1 MRLGTIAVG
10 LSMVVGLTAACGDD
24 SKPSG
29 SEDTRAADGGDTA
42 APPGDDPRTSAERT
56 ADQEAAKA
64 IVLTLDDLE
73 AGWESTPPDEETDN
87 DKEMKADL
95 ADCLGIDPDVMDPDN
110 PSADSPDFTSPND
123 EEVSAS
129 VSYTPSI
136 EAAEQAVELL
146 RDEDLPSCFA
156 QALKTAIMD
165 NLLNPPEGEAPPDDL
180 EVGEPTFNPISFGD
194 LGDETV
200 AYRATIPLSSSGI
213 DVDVYFDIVA
223 VRVGRVGI
231 EATFQSTF
239 SPFSTDEA
247 ERLVEVMID
256 RVPADA

>member
-10 LSMVVGLTAACGDD
+10 LSVVVGLTVACGGD
-24 SKPSG
+24 SEPSG
-29 SEDTRAADGGDTA
+29 SEDTRAADGGATA
-42 APPGDDPRTSAERT
+42 APPSDDPRTSAERT

-87 DKEMKADL
+87 DEEIKADL

-110 PSADSPDFTSPND
+110 PSADSPDFTSAN

-156 QALKTAIMD
+156 QALKTAITD
-165 NLLNPPEGEAPPDDL
+165 ALLNPPEGEAPPDDL

-200 AYRATIPLSSSGI
+200 AYRATIPLSASGI

-231 EATFQSTF
+231 EAQFQSTF

-247 ERLVEVMID
+247 ERLVGIMID
-256 RVPADA
+256 RIPAAA